1 MEPWLFNVSYFLIER
16 KYYNISLHVEKIM
29 IFSLCSKIDSHS
41 WILKMDLDEKKRK
54 KIKKILQSKIE
65 WFEINFEDDV
75 SLDTIE
81 IIKKMI

>member
-1 MEPWLFNVSYFLIER
+1 
-16 KYYNISLHVEKIM
+16 M

-41 WILKMDLDEKKRK
+41 WILKMDLDEKKKK

-75 SLDTIE
+75 ASLDTIE

>member
-1 MEPWLFNVSYFLIER
+1 
-16 KYYNISLHVEKIM
+16 M
-29 IFSLCSKIDSHS
+29 IFSLCSKIDGHS
-41 WILKMDLDEKKRK
+41 WILKMDLDEKKKK

>member
-1 MEPWLFNVSYFLIER
+1 
-16 KYYNISLHVEKIM
+16 M

-41 WILKMDLDEKKRK
+41 WILKMDLDEKKKK

>member
-1 MEPWLFNVSYFLIER
+1 
-16 KYYNISLHVEKIM
+16 M